1 MVSRLDRETEPYHHA
16 ADSDRM
22 SIMTPGSSPASY
34 LSFLSRIYGFEGPV
48 EAALAMTPR
57 LDTMLDLRGRTRI
70 RLLRADLFA
79 LGIVDAATLPR
90 CPSVFPFRHAAA
102 ALGWTYA
109 IERNRR
115 LHGIIERHLDDALPD
130 QPRGYFAVRDRSA
143 GERWRE
149 LGDALDRIGRV
160 PAIGDQIV
168 LAARSAFRCQHSWYQ
183 LSIPQ
188 RRANGSQHAGDRA
201 RRRPRHRRAVC
212 RRAQRSQVHP
222 QPRPRRSPRMPHGR
236 RVVHMAARCPARVRY
251 ARVARSHGSTLST
264 RSTNCALPITRGS
277 RSLAR

>member
-1 MVSRLDRETEPYHHA
+1 MHESSMVSRLDRETEPYHHA

-183 LSIPQ
+183 LSI
-188 RRANGSQHAGDRA
+188 
-201 RRRPRHRRAVC
+201 
-212 RRAQRSQVHP
+212 
-222 QPRPRRSPRMPHGR
+222 
-236 RVVHMAARCPARVRY
+236 
-251 ARVARSHGSTLST
+251 
-264 RSTNCALPITRGS
+264 
-277 RSLAR
+277 